1 MVNVFI
7 SGKLLLT
14 VNNSNSNNDN
24 NSNYS
29 SNYY

>member
-24 NSNYS
+24 NSNYF